1 MADPSGRAA
10 LVTGAASGIGLATAH
25 ALAQAGAAVTLA
37 DMDVERGQAEAARIP
52 GARFAAVDL
61 TEAGSARRLVEET
74 LSASGRLDILINNAR
89 LQHIASIRG
98 VPEARWRE
106 QIGSLL

>member
-1 MADPSGRAA
+1 MADLSGRAA

-37 DMDVERGQAEAARIP
+37 DMDVERGQAEAAHIP

-61 TEAGSARRLVEET
+61 TVAGSGRRSVAEGFPNPGPHYIVFNNSS
-74 LSASGRLDILINNAR
+74 SAQIPLIQRL
-89 LQHIASIRG
+89 
-98 VPEARWRE
+98 P
-106 QIGSLL
+106 